1 MTWTDKLARLYLLRG
16 YVYGKMGEYDKAAGD
31 FSRSKKLAEEEEI
44 FSKARDN
51 LNALRVLQPDR
62 VMKRGGIALSSLAGV
77 VLVALTVFYYLDFP
91 FKKPTQQDTPSAER
105 TSEKSGRTEEAAT
118 VTESTYKKEESK
130 KIIKG
135 KPRQESSD
143 SKEEPKEELSV
154 TEITE
159 KKEETKKIAK
169 EAPEKTTKGKQ
180 ARTPEGEGE
189 PEEGASKFIT
199 HPTYIAIVPICLF
212 FMAMGFSLPFIT
224 KIKFKDAEIDKATIA
239 GASSGPELKR

>member
-31 FSRSKKLAEEEEI
+31 FSRSKKLTEEEEI
-44 FSKARDN
+44 FSRARDN

-62 VMKRGGIALSSLAGV
+62 VMKRGGIALSSLASV
-77 VLVALTVFYYLDFP
+77 VLIAITVFYYLDFP
-91 FKKPTQQDTPSAER
+91 FKKPAQQDPTGVER
-105 TSEKSGRTEEAAT
+105 SSEKSGRTEEAST
-118 VTESTYKKEESK
+118 VAESTYKKEESK

-135 KPRQESSD
+135 KPRQESPE

-169 EAPEKTTKGKQ
+169 EVPEKTTKGEQ
-180 ARTPEGEGE
+180 ARTAEDKGE
-189 PEEGASKFIT
+189 PKEEVSKFIT
-199 HPTYIAIVPICLF
+199 HQTYIAIVPICLF

-224 KIKFKDAEIDKATIA
+224 KIKFKDVEIDKATVA